1 MKTNL
6 HTLKKLRAASCY
18 SVHTLKHLIP
28 SYQIWTL
35 VVPGS
40 DPHLISWS
48 DSSSFSV
55 GASQP
60 LTIINMENNNGGG
73 GGSTERRRRLVDVYE
88 EASCLL
94 LIFFMCVF
102 SCLGDASLNTTSELS
117 VNVKRGHAS
126 SSAWGAVLYSYLRYN
141 SETSDW
147 TLKTSSVMI
156 LFIHERLY
164 WFNFFPEVC
173 NYELN
178 RNQHIRSLSPLIRDT
193 PGRTAAWVWGSHDVM
208 MSWVLQVFGRK
219 RSSRCRD
226 DYHSEHDEIWS
237 ECLNSV
243 QKSSLIKVSVKFYFE
258 NLWFFFFPDGGGGI

>member
-18 SVHTLKHLIP
+18 SVHTRKHLIP
-28 SYQIWTL
+28 FYQIWTL

-60 LTIINMENNNGGG
+60 LTIINMEENNGGG
-73 GGSTERRRRLVDVYE
+73 GGGGTTERRRRLVDVYE

-117 VNVKRGHAS
+117 VNVN
-126 SSAWGAVLYSYLRYN
+126 AVMLAAPHEEEFYIL
-141 SETSDW
+141 TSV
-147 TLKTSSVMI
+147 TTAR
-156 LFIHERLY
+156 RL
-164 WFNFFPEVC
+164 
-173 NYELN
+173 
-178 RNQHIRSLSPLIRDT
+178 I
-193 PGRTAAWVWGSHDVM
+193 GRWK
-208 MSWVLQVFGRK
+208 L
-219 RSSRCRD
+219 
-226 DYHSEHDEIWS
+226 
-237 ECLNSV
+237 V
-243 QKSSLIKVSVKFYFE
+243 Q
-258 NLWFFFFPDGGGGI
+258 LWFFSSMNVYIDSTFSQKFVTTSWIEIST

>member
-18 SVHTLKHLIP
+18 SVHTRKHLIP

-48 DSSSFSV
+48 DCHPSSSFSV

-60 LTIINMENNNGGG
+60 LTIINMEENNNGGG
-73 GGSTERRRRLVDVYE
+73 GGSTDRRRRLVDVYE

-117 VNVKRGHAS
+117 VNVN
-126 SSAWGAVLYSYLRYN
+126 AVMLAAPHEERFYIL
-141 SETSDW
+141 TSV
-147 TLKTSSVMI
+147 TTTR
-156 LFIHERLY
+156 RL
-164 WFNFFPEVC
+164 
-173 NYELN
+173 
-178 RNQHIRSLSPLIRDT
+178 I
-193 PGRTAAWVWGSHDVM
+193 GRWK
-208 MSWVLQVFGRK
+208 L
-219 RSSRCRD
+219 
-226 DYHSEHDEIWS
+226 
-237 ECLNSV
+237 V
-243 QKSSLIKVSVKFYFE
+243 Q
-258 NLWFFFFPDGGGGI
+258 LWFFSSMNVYIDSTFSQKFVTTSWIEIST